1 VGQLRERAELYNLA
15 AERMKLI
22 GFIIAE
28 LLLLFA
34 ALVLGGQPW
43 VVLLVMTLV
52 AQSFTDLRVKSL
64 ALVAPSLIWVA
75 LFRVTGNRELF
86 FPYSMYLAA
95 HVSLLFCS
103 RKYWLGS
110 LGGTLVVTAFLA
122 VRFLQDA
129 TLRVLAVEFGVAVG
143 ILAFTFLAYAFSPRI
158 VASRAVLVIVASL
171 IAYACLFI

>member
-1 VGQLRERAELYNLA
+1 
-15 AERMKLI
+15 MKLI

-34 ALVLGGQPW
+34 TLVLGGQPW

-64 ALVAPSLIWVA
+64 ALVAPSLLWVA

-103 RKYWLGS
+103 RTFWLGS
-110 LGGTLVVTAFLA
+110 LGGALVVTAFLA

-129 TLRVLAVEFGVAVG
+129 TLRVLAVEFGVAVA
-143 ILAFTFLAYAFSPRI
+143 ILPLALIAYAFSPNNS
-158 VASRAVLVIVASL
+158 ASRAVIVIVASL
-171 IAYACLFI
+171 IAYACLSI